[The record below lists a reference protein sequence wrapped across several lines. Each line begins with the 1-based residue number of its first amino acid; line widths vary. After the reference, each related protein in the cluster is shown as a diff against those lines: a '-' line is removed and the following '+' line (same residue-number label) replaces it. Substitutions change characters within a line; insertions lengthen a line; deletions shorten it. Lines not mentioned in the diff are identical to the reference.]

1 MITLEE
7 ALAGR
12 ILKILPELLMTER
25 GLPALQ
31 RATQLSDEAMEL
43 LDDEAALRGAKHF
56 GATMY
61 SVSHWAKFYT
71 HHRYTAS
78 RAGKFGV
85 AESAECQCCRDGVPE
100 TTAHIFQ
107 YTDRNEV
114 PGTPRTSPEAHG
126 TSS

>member
-12 ILKILPELLMTER
+12 ILKILPELLMMER

-71 HHRYTAS
+71 HHWYTAS
-78 RAGKFGV
+78 RACKFGLV
-85 AESAECQCCRDGVPE
+85 ESAECKCYIDGVNE
-100 TTAHIFQ
+100 TAAYIFQRLSIPHIFE
-107 YTDRNEV
+107 DGMV
-114 PGTPRTSPEAHG
+114 CPL
-126 TSS
+126 